1 MAFLKQAGPANLT
14 SCRARPVAAT
24 SRGRRKFLVRAGTLV
39 GGSVLARRLTDVS
52 NAIQDRALRMV
63 MLTLV
68 PLLQVLLRNGQIR
81 FA

>member
-1 MAFLKQAGPANLT
+1 M
-14 SCRARPVAAT
+14 
-24 SRGRRKFLVRAGTLV
+24 